1 MEFILYTIT
10 FAVKEDS
17 KGKEKSWS
25 DVYAKWD
32 AIIRYHYRMNPE
44 ELNDQEYWE
53 LVAEY
58 RYAKEIEQNGIKNG
72 LREVASEILKAIYG
86 K

>member
-1 MEFILYTIT
+1 MEFILCVIAL
-10 FAVKEDS
+10 AVKEDS
-17 KGKEKSWS
+17 KGKEKSLS

-32 AIIRYHYRMNPE
+32 AIIRYHYRMNPD

-58 RYAKEIEQNGIKNG
+58 RYAKELEQNRVKNG

>member
-1 MEFILYTIT
+1 
-10 FAVKEDS
+10 
-17 KGKEKSWS
+17 
-25 DVYAKWD
+25 
-32 AIIRYHYRMNPE
+32 MNPD

-58 RYAKEIEQNGIKNG
+58 RYAKELEQNGIKNG